1 MEHCKYS
8 YCFPLADT
16 ATIIE
21 FVIEVE
27 HFQSPTYI
35 QIYETPPFPAFL
47 NWSRWLLYSTN
58 NMYFETI
65 CISRQ
70 HTEFIIYEMPVILSC
85 NNTPYNT
92 NLLLDCCLGI
102 GIKQPST

>member
-27 HFQSPTYI
+27 HFQRPTYI
-35 QIYETPPFPAFL
+35 QIYETPFPAFL
-47 NWSRWLLYSTN
+47 NWNVLKGRWLLYSTN
-58 NMYFETI
+58 NM
-65 CISRQ
+65 
-70 HTEFIIYEMPVILSC
+70 
-85 NNTPYNT
+85 
-92 NLLLDCCLGI
+92 
-102 GIKQPST
+102 